1 MERPAIQGHRAPGWY
16 WGYCDEQEEHLD
28 VKWKVPRHMAP
39 VSLEFTSPTPA
50 LASLL
55 SGYRT
60 PRFGSNIGS
69 YTASRAWGS
78 QS

>member
-1 MERPAIQGHRAPGWY
+1 M
-16 WGYCDEQEEHLD
+16 
-28 VKWKVPRHMAP
+28 KWKVPRHMAP

-60 PRFGSNIGS
+60 PRFDSNIGS
-69 YTASRAWGS
+69 SIASRAWGS

>member
-1 MERPAIQGHRAPGWY
+1 M
-16 WGYCDEQEEHLD
+16 
-28 VKWKVPRHMAP
+28 KWKVPRHMAP